1 MQSKEYIY
9 EQLLLMMQELF
20 EIDAADVKPE
30 SLLDED
36 LDIDSID
43 AVDMAARLHEITG
56 HKLKPESFKQIH
68 TVQDLVD
75 AGHSMLNADG
85 ARIAEEA

>member
-1 MQSKEYIY
+1 MHSKEAIY
-9 EQLLLMMQELF
+9 GQLLAMMEELF
-20 EIDAADVKPE
+20 EIDPSDVTPGALLAD
-30 SLLDED
+30 D

-56 HKLKPESFKQIH
+56 ERIQPAAFKEIR

-75 AGHSMLNADG
+75 AAYELLGSEG
-85 ARIAEEA
+85 AALPS